1 MYLINTI
8 TGEVI
13 ESETGLVV
21 SPCQSTEDPAF
32 IAYNIW
38 ANAGNNPTPIT
49 GSVAAPITPAARMVT
64 KLEFRRR
71 FNLAERMAVDSA
83 PDNPDVPVQVR
94 LAVRT
99 LLADLALAENVH
111 LDDPDTIYGIN
122 FLAQVGLIT
131 PARATEILA

>member
-1 MYLINTI
+1 MYLLNEL

-13 ESETGLVV
+13 LSTTGQVV
-21 SPCQSTEDPAF
+21 APAQSVDDPLF
-32 IAYNIW
+32 VAYNEW
-38 ANAGNNPTPIT
+38 ANAGNNPVPIT
-49 GSVAAPITPAARMVT
+49 GSNVATPVAPRMVT

-83 PDNPDVPVQVR
+83 PDNPDVPLQVR

-99 LLADLALAENVH
+99 LLADLALAENVY

-131 PARATEILA
+131 PERAAEILA